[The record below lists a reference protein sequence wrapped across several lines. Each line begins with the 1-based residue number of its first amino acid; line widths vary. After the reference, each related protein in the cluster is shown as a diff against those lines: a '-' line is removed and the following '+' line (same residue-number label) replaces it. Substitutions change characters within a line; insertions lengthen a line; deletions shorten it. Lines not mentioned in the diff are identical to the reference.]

1 MSAKELNIGDY
12 VRTIYGI
19 KKITDIICGQDIRF
33 DNTDG
38 FDEDLL
44 KYHDY
49 DGISK
54 NSHTWE
60 EIVIGKPSKN
70 PIDLIEVGDYVNGY
84 LVTDVYKPD
93 GDEVFRI
100 EIERDTLK
108 GHIIDKSSQIKS
120 IVTKEQFESMEY
132 KIGK

>member
-19 KKITDIICGQDIRF
+19 KRITDIICGQDIRF

-60 EIVIGKPSKN
+60 EIVIGETKEK
-70 PIDLIEVGDYVNGY
+70 IIELIEVGDYVNG
-84 LVTDVYKPD
+84 VEVENID
-93 GDEVFRI
+93 DEWI
-100 EIERDTLK
+100 TMSDTKVPILK
-108 GHIIDKSSQIKS
+108 SIANGLIKS

-132 KIGK
+132 KIGE

>member
-1 MSAKELNIGDY
+1 MKVGDY

-60 EIVIGKPSKN
+60 EIVIGEPKEK
-70 PIDLIEVGDYVNGY
+70 IIELIEAGDYVNGY
-84 LVTDVYKPD
+84 YVTTGNQDVGSIYISEID
-93 GDEVFRI
+93 GLG
-100 EIERDTLK
+100 LK
-108 GHIIDKSSQIKS
+108 KKLYEKDIKS
-120 IVTKEQFESMEY
+120 IVTKEQFSSMEY
-132 KIGK
+132 KVNE